1 MSRSHNISSANSQSQ
16 EPPSSSEL
24 SQPMK
29 VRDVANVF
37 RVNINKN
44 ERPMEKTV
52 MTRNNAAV
60 ERWQYEVLSK
70 ICDSNGCIPVGR
82 VANCLRYFTEGL
94 EIAQIRKFKEHLP
107 TYNEASVLFWINF
120 LTNSDIEEI
129 HEAGI
134 TVVSAA
140 WSTITGAL
148 RDHFSERRYDV
159 VYSQSTDPAV
169 WDRLAND
176 NAHLMHGRPMPFG
189 LTVEGMAEME
199 QKVRIVLGNVIQ
211 PK

>member
-1 MSRSHNISSANSQSQ
+1 MSKTHSISASQ
-16 EPPSSSEL
+16 EPPSTSEL
-24 SQPMK
+24 NQPMK
-29 VRDVANVF
+29 IRDVANVF

-44 ERPMEKTV
+44 ERPMEKAV
-52 MTRNNAAV
+52 MTRNNAVV

-70 ICDSNGCIPVGR
+70 VCDSNGCIPVGR

-94 EIAQIRKFKEHLP
+94 EIIQIQKFKEHLP
-107 TYNEASVLFWINF
+107 VYREEDVKFWIDF
-120 LTNSDIEEI
+120 LSNSDIEEV
-129 HEAGI
+129 HEAGV

-140 WSTITGAL
+140 WSIITGAL
-148 RDHFSERRYDV
+148 RNHFSDRRYEV
-159 VYSQSTDPAV
+159 VYSKSTDPAV
-169 WDRLAND
+169 WDKTAND

-189 LTVEGMAEME
+189 LTVESMSEME